1 MSFNQA
7 GDARYG
13 VHSIDHFAL
22 EVPSLSQAQH
32 FFEAFGLDVRQD
44 QQGLA
49 LRTFGNDHVWARL
62 FEGPAKRMA
71 YLSLSCW
78 ADEFPALAAQV
89 IAAGGRPAPAGTA
102 HVDGEGLWFVDPD
115 GNLLQLKA
123 GAKFT
128 PHGLAARNDPLP
140 RAGRR
145 TVLGRSQTGP
155 TRPRRLSHLLMFT
168 PDINRA
174 LAFYRDALGLRLSDR
189 SHDAV
194 AFMHGRHGSDHHL
207 VAFASSSAKGWHH
220 SSWDVDGVDAVGKG
234 GEQMRQA
241 GYVEGWGTGRHVLGS
256 NYFHY
261 VRDPWG
267 SFAEYSADIDF
278 IPTGMP
284 WPTGNFPPEDSLY
297 LWGPELPA
305 TFIHNSE
312 A

>member
-7 GDARYG
+7 GDARFG

-22 EVPSLSQAQH
+22 EVPSLSKAQH
-32 FFEAFGLDVRQD
+32 FFQAFGLDVQGVGK
-44 QQGLA
+44 GLA
-49 LRTFGNDHVWARL
+49 LRTFGNEHVWGRL

-78 ADEFPALAAQV
+78 ADEFEALAAQV
-89 IAAGGRPAPAGTA
+89 LAQGGKPVKAGPY
-102 HVDGEGLWFVDPD
+102 VDAEGLWFSDPD

-123 GAKFT
+123 GAKLT
-128 PHGLAARNDPLP
+128 PSGLSARNDPLP
-140 RAGRR
+140 RAGQR
-145 TVLGRSQTGP
+145 TVLGRSETAAI
-155 TRPRRLSHLLMFT
+155 RPRRLSHLLLFSS
-168 PDINRA
+168 DINRSI
-174 LAFYRDALGLRLSDR
+174 AFYRDALGLRLSDR

-194 AFMHGRHGSDHHL
+194 AFMHARHGSDHHL
-207 VAFASSSAKGWHH
+207 VAFAASSAKGWHH
-220 SSWDVDGVDAVGKG
+220 SSWDVDGIDAVGKG
-234 GEQMRQA
+234 GEQMRHA
-241 GYVEGWGTGRHVLGS
+241 GYTEGWGTGRHVLGS

-284 WPTGNFPPEDSLY
+284 WPAGNYPPEDSLY

-305 TFIHNSE
+305 WFIHNSE